1 MVLASRD
8 LPQSQRAEI
17 RRKRARARMVAMTST
32 TSKRNRRHM
41 TRRNFV
47 GGAAA
52 LLAGSRLISAR
63 ATWAAP
69 EGPETPD
76 LRLGIIALTD
86 NSPIVI
92 AHEKGLF
99 KKYGINSTVV
109 KGASWAA
116 IRDSL
121 SNGDIQATHMLLG
134 MPIAST
140 MGLLGSPKKPMI
152 VPWMLN
158 RNGQSITL
166 ANTFKGKVQ
175 ADPKALAPLAM
186 EAKEK
191 GTPLTFAMTFPPGT
205 HAMWIRYWL
214 AAGGINPD
222 KDVSLIVV
230 PPPQMVA
237 NMKVGKMDGFCVG
250 EPWNARSIADGIGY
264 TAINT
269 QDIWKD
275 HPEKVCAF
283 TAEFADKNPRTVKAA
298 LKALHEASVWL
309 DDMKN
314 RPEQAELVSKATY
327 INCPKELILGRM
339 QGHYDFGDGRKKEDP
354 NYMIFNSR
362 NANYPQAK
370 YAIWWLT
377 QFRRWGM
384 LPAAPDYKGV
394 AKQVMRGDIYEAAM
408 KEIGAKHGGA
418 EMKPEKLFDGVT
430 FDPAKPEEYAMSF
443 QVKNLKT

>member
-1 MVLASRD
+1 MTTRPRRVSARLRISR
-8 LPQSQRAEI
+8 
-17 RRKRARARMVAMTST
+17 RR
-32 TSKRNRRHM
+32 
-41 TRRNFV
+41 FV

-52 LLAGSRLISAR
+52 LLGGASSLLRAR
-63 ATWAAP
+63 ASWAGP

-76 LRLGIIALTD
+76 MRFGIIALTD

-99 KKYGINSTVV
+99 KKYGINSTVA
-109 KGASWAA
+109 KGANWAA

-121 SNGDIQATHMLLG
+121 SNGDNQATHMLIG

-140 MGLLGSPKKPMI
+140 MGLLGAPKKPMI
-152 VPWMLN
+152 IPWLLN

-166 ANTFKGKVQ
+166 SNTYKGKVQ
-175 ADPKALAPLAM
+175 ADAKALLPM
-186 EAKEK
+186 VNEAKAK

-222 KDVSLIVV
+222 KDVSLIVI

-283 TAEFADKNPRTVKAA
+283 TAEFADKNPRTVKAT

-314 RPEQAELVSKATY
+314 RPEQADIVSRATY
-327 INCPKELILGRM
+327 INCPKEIILGRM
-339 QGHYDFGDGRKKEDP
+339 QGHYDFGDGRKKDDP
-354 NYMIFNSR
+354 NYMIFSSR
-362 NANYPQAK
+362 NCNFPQPK
-370 YAIWWLT
+370 YAVWWLS

-384 LPAAPDYKGV
+384 VPSAPDYKGV
-394 AKQVMRGDIYEAAM
+394 AKEVMRHDIYEAAM
-408 KEIGAKHGGA
+408 KEIGVKHGGLDN
-418 EMKPEKLFDGVT
+418 KPEKLFDGVT
-430 FDPAKPEEYAMSF
+430 FDPVKAEQYAMAF
-443 QVKNLKT
+443 TVKSLKT